1 MSIGVEKTPFL
12 RMVRSITR
20 VSKGQANSQTI
31 LIFKMGLIVVRMDY
45 RVCIVKVERR
55 LPMNE
60 QQRLASQQANS
71 SMKKGEKDYSKYF
84 ESVYQPPSLKD
95 AKKRGKEEVKI
106 ERDFGLPEEFRNF
119 GAGRKFY
126 IRTYGCQMNEHDTE
140 VMAGIFTALGYE
152 PTFSTKDADVILLN
166 TCAIREN
173 AENKVFGELGHLKP
187 LKQRNPD
194 LLIGVCGCMSQEES
208 VVNKIMQ
215 KNQHVDMVFGTHN
228 IHRLP
233 YILKDAMFSKATVVE
248 VWSKEGDVIENL
260 PKVRRGDIKAW
271 VNIMY
276 GCDKFC
282 TYCIVPYTRGKERS
296 RRPEDIINEIRHLA
310 ANGYKEITLLGQ
322 NVNAYGKDFE
332 DLEYGLGDLMDELR
346 KIDIARVRFTTS
358 HPRDFDDHLIEVLG
372 KGGNL
377 VEHIHLPVQSGSTD
391 MLKIMARK
399 YSREHYLELVRKI
412 KEAIPNAVL
421 TTDIIVGFP
430 NETDEQFEE
439 TMSLYRE
446 VGFDS
451 AFTFIYSPREGTP
464 AAKMKDNVPM
474 EVKKERLQRLNA
486 LVNEYSM
493 EKNKRYVGQIV
504 EVLVDGESKNNPD
517 VLAGYTRANK
527 LVNFVAPK
535 SAIAQLVKVKVTEAK
550 TWSLNGELVEEPI
563 EVK

>member
-1 MSIGVEKTPFL
+1 MSIGVGKTPFL

-20 VSKGQANSQTI
+20 VSKGQVISQTI
-31 LIFKMGLIVVRMDY
+31 LIFKMGLIVIRMDY

-140 VMAGIFTALGYE
+140 VMAGIFTTLGYE
-152 PTFSTKDADVILLN
+152 PTFSTEDADVILLN

-248 VWSKEGDVIENL
+248 VWSKEGNVIENL

-493 EKNKRYVGQIV
+493 EKNKRYKGQIV

-517 VLAGYTRANK
+517 VLAGYTRTNK

-535 SAIAQLVKVKVTEAK
+535 SAIGQLVKVKVMEAK